1 MSETKISVSKKSEVV
16 ELKNEINELKNTIKE
31 LIEIMKID
39 DDLNKQ
45 KPAFLMS
52 KGVLFI

>member
-31 LIEIMKID
+31 LIEIIKVD
-39 DDLNKQ
+39 NDLNKQ
-45 KPAFLMS
+45 KSAF
-52 KGVLFI
+52 